1 VIFILQLEMIS
12 YTSALHN
19 LLRAAGHLTM
29 IFKSLRAGGMQN
41 VIIITTQNSKHLAE
55 LSGLFLLAFNIIAN
69 YSKSNK
75 QISI

>member
-1 VIFILQLEMIS
+1 
-12 YTSALHN
+12 
-19 LLRAAGHLTM
+19 M